1 MPSFPLFLCRV
12 AWGFGLGP
20 GLHIAHLC
28 MLLGPGTEIKG
39 KDCGERPKQFF
50 LLLASFSC
58 LLLAHLLIG
67 RKGSLL
73 RFSGVGLKM
82 EKLHLVSWQLQRL
95 SGGTVLELRQ
105 RLTFRQER
113 ENKRERINRPET
125 MLLWISYVSNQDLG
139 PCS

>member
-20 GLHIAHLC
+20 GLHIAHASVYAI
-28 MLLGPGTEIKG
+28 GSRDRDKRQG
-39 KDCGERPKQFF
+39 GERPKQFF